1 MNPAF
6 SVIIFTALS
15 GAGYGLLTLLAIFAA
30 IEYLPENSSIGRYG
44 VAFSVLLI
52 TTGLLSSMVH
62 LGHPERAWRALT
74 QWRSSWLSREGLFAI
89 LTYIPAIFF
98 FIGWGFSSYLDIAWK
113 SWGVLAAL
121 LAMIT
126 VFCTGKIYSSLK
138 TIRQWNNFYVV
149 PGYLLIGLLGGSIL
163 LSFITA
169 IFGVFTEEF
178 GWTVLFLSI
187 TVGMLKTN
195 YWRLIDTTTSQ
206 STMQSATGL
215 GDGKKKIHMLDA
227 PTTSENYIMRV
238 MAFIIAR
245 KHTIKLR
252 HIALL
257 TLFIIPAITAL
268 SMTLIHSAFAII
280 ILAIIGVIAGG
291 IGTIVERWLFFAEAK
306 HVVTLYYGNQ
316 SV

>member
-15 GAGYGLLTLLAIFAA
+15 GAGYGLLTLLAIFSAA
-30 IEYLPENSSIGRYG
+30 EFLPKNSTVGLYGIGI
-44 VAFSVLLI
+44 SLLLV
-52 TTGLLSSMVH
+52 TVGLLSSLAH

-74 QWRSSWLSREGLFAI
+74 QWRSSWLSREGVFAV
-89 LTYIPAIFF
+89 LTYIPTMFF
-98 FIGWGFSSYLDIAWK
+98 FIGWGFSNYFDIAWK
-113 SWGVLAAL
+113 NWGILAAL

-169 IFGVFTEEF
+169 IFGLFTKEF
-178 GWTVLFLSI
+178 GWTALLLSVI
-187 TVGMLKTN
+187 VGMLKIN
-195 YWRLIDTTTSQ
+195 YWRLIDTQKSLSTTH
-206 STMQSATGL
+206 SATGL
-215 GDGKKKIHMLDA
+215 ADDKKKIRMLDA
-227 PTTSENYIMRV
+227 PTTSENYITRE
-238 MAFIIAR
+238 MAFSIAR
-245 KHTIKLR
+245 KHRTKLR
-252 HIALL
+252 HIALV
-257 TLFIIPAITAL
+257 TLFIIPATSAL
-268 SMTLIHSAFAII
+268 AMTLIHSAFGII
-280 ILAIIGVIAGG
+280 ILSLIGVMAGG